1 MIPPDDCQMDVGDC
15 EDCEIMDICWGLDDE
30 ERNQKICDYE
40 RRIEEEAE
48 DE

>member
-1 MIPPDDCQMDVGDC
+1 MIPPDDCPMDVGDC
-15 EDCEIMDICWGLDDE
+15 EDCEIMDICWGLDE

-40 RRIEEEAE
+40 RRIEEEDG